1 MTIQQKVAKKT
12 IETLNDFYG
21 HVYRLSPSVM
31 FVFLTLLLVINGIIK
46 FSHTKNILDCVYL
59 EIPFVFLKKLFGLGN
74 EFDYLMLSKK
84 EKKQANTLIAMKS
97 IYKKYVKNKIDLNKP
112 ETLVAKIDLLSDQD
126 KPFENIEKLDSK
138 KYLKSKDEAD
148 FDDLQQPKTGFVSV
162 DLSEEPDNLNRNKEE
177 TQAIE
182 GGEDNKTIDAIN
194 KSIDVENQTI
204 NDKSLNEKD
213 MKFLK
218 LYLQFFVHF
227 FFTVISLLILFIQIL
242 IPVHEIKNEC
252 KPGYSCF
259 RILNKARE
267 SFNCSS
273 INSGDKVNYVCQKH
287 ELETFSEFLTDI
299 GAFSGLIALIFKM
312 HSYTLTI
319 FIAVKAKIRNLKKS
333 KSSNESSKSC
343 CKISY
348 KCEIIL
354 FVIVIIIELLFLIAI
369 LVFHAISEQLMIEFL
384 EEEYLVYG
392 CLFISLL
399 LTANSI
405 EKRLFKANQSSKFEI
420 PTEATDSAKSLTKN
434 SFMNN
439 AKILFE

>member
-31 FVFLTLLLVINGIIK
+31 FILLTLLLFINGIIK
-46 FSHTKNILDCVYL
+46 YSHTKNILDCVYL

-84 EKKQANTLIAMKS
+84 EKKEANTLIAMKN
-97 IYKKYVKNKIDLNKP
+97 IYKKYIKNKIDLNKA
-112 ETLVAKIDLLSDQD
+112 ETIVANIDLLSDQD
-126 KPFENIEKLDSK
+126 KPIENIEKLVSK
-138 KYLKSKDEAD
+138 KYLKSIDKA
-148 FDDLQQPKTGFVSV
+148 DDLSQPKTGLVSV
-162 DLSEEPDNLNRNKEE
+162 DLSEEPDNLKKKEE
-177 TQAIE
+177 TQAIN
-182 GGEDNKTIDAIN
+182 GGEDNKAIDAIN
-194 KSIDVENQTI
+194 QAIDVENQAI

-259 RILNKARE
+259 KILNKARE

-319 FIAVKAKIRNLKKS
+319 FIAVKSKLRNLKKS

-354 FVIVIIIELLFLIAI
+354 FVTVIIIELLFLISI

-405 EKRLFKANQSSKFEI
+405 EKRLFKANQSSKFEM
-420 PTEATDSAKSLTKN
+420 PSEATDAAKSLVKN
-434 SFMNN
+434 NFMKN
-439 AKILFE
+439 ANILF

>member
-31 FVFLTLLLVINGIIK
+31 FILLTLLLLINGIIK
-46 FSHTKNILDCVYL
+46 YLHTKNILDCVYL

-84 EKKQANTLIAMKS
+84 EKKQANTLVAMKN
-97 IYKKYVKNKIDLNKP
+97 IYKKYVKNKIDLNNP

-126 KPFENIEKLDSK
+126 KPIENFEKLVSK
-138 KYLKSKDEAD
+138 KYLKSKD
-148 FDDLQQPKTGFVSV
+148 DLSQTKTGLVSV
-162 DLSEEPDNLNRNKEE
+162 DLSEEPDKEE
-177 TQAIE
+177 TQTIN
-182 GGEDNKTIDAIN
+182 GGEDNKAIDAIN
-194 KSIDVENQTI
+194 EAIDVENQTI

-259 RILNKARE
+259 KILNKARE

-319 FIAVKAKIRNLKKS
+319 FIAVKAKLRNLKKS

-348 KCEIIL
+348 KFEIIL
-354 FVIVIIIELLFLIAI
+354 FVTVIIIELLFLIAI
-369 LVFHAISEQLMIEFL
+369 LVFHAVSEQLMIEFL

-420 PTEATDSAKSLTKN
+420 PSEATDSAKSLIKK
-434 SFMNN
+434 SLMNN
-439 AKILFE
+439 AKSLFK